1 MPDPVP
7 DPVRDPVPD
16 GRPVRLAI
24 VNDYELVVRGTAAL
38 LAPYADRVR
47 VVELASLEPVLGR
60 VDVLLYDTFG
70 QLQGDRADLAGLARS
85 GECRVAVFSWNL
97 DPALVTRALRSGA
110 AGYIGK
116 SVSAEELVG
125 LIERVHAGEVVV
137 PGPDATTGDGFG
149 RWPGQEAG
157 LSSRE
162 SEILGLITQGLSNDD
177 ILQRAFISRN
187 TLKTHVRSIY
197 RKIGVTR
204 RAQAVVWGHAHGF
217 VPSPAHVFVPED
229 T

>member
-1 MPDPVP
+1 VDSV
-7 DPVRDPVPD
+7 
-16 GRPVRLAI
+16 RPVRLAI

-47 VVELASLEPVLGR
+47 VVELASLEPVVGR

-70 QLQGDRADLAGLARS
+70 QLQGDRADLAGLTRS
-85 GECRVAVFSWNL
+85 GGSRVVVFSWNL
-97 DPALVTRALRSGA
+97 EPALVARAVESGA
-110 AGYIGK
+110 AGYIAK

-125 LIERVHAGEVVV
+125 LIERVHTGEVVT
-137 PGPDATTGDGFG
+137 PGPGASVGEGFG
-149 RWPGQEAG
+149 RWPGQEVG

-162 SEILGLITQGLSNDD
+162 SEILGLITRGLSNEE
-177 ILQRAFISRN
+177 ILERAFISKN

-197 RKIGVTR
+197 RKLGVTR

-217 VPSPAHVFVPED
+217 VPRPGHVCWGDDV
-229 T
+229 